1 MNPWLAPLIA
11 EEQRKDRLREAEQ
24 DRLARQLRAAQARPV
39 PGTLWV
45 QHVRGWLVKLR
56 AQWRLRDTPPEETD
70 QLPPEGGA
78 QAQNIE
84 NAMQCPPASS
94 IKLN

>member
-1 MNPWLAPLIA
+1 MNPWLAPLVA

-56 AQWRLRDTPPEETD
+56 AQWRRRGTSPEATNQPPP
-70 QLPPEGGA
+70 QGGA
-78 QAQNIE
+78 QVQDIE
-84 NAMQCPPASS
+84 NAMQCPSVSS